1 MSTKQTN
8 SHQVVLRVPKLLRAE
23 IERLAEEDRRCVAD
37 CLRILIADAIAARR
51 AQQQRQGKAAAA

>member
-8 SHQVVLRVPKLLRAE
+8 SHQVVLRVSKPLRAE
-23 IERLAEEDRRCVAD
+23 IERVALEDRRCVAD

-51 AQQQRQGKAAAA
+51 AQQRGKAAA